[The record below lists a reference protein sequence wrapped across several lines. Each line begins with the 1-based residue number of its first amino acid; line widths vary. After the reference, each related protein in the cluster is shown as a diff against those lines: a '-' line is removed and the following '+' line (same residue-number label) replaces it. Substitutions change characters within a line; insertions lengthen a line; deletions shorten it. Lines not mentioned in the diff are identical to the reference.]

1 MNKITNISE
10 DLDIIEENTN
20 YVDKEYIDEIVK
32 EFYMKEN
39 NPSLIKI
46 NFDINNRKKII
57 KIPKKRK
64 RDINNNK
71 GRD

>member
-10 DLDIIEENTN
+10 HPDIIEENTN

>member
-1 MNKITNISE
+1 
-10 DLDIIEENTN
+10 
-20 YVDKEYIDEIVK
+20 
-32 EFYMKEN
+32 MKEKN
-39 NPSLIKI
+39 TSLIKI
-46 NFDINNRKKII
+46 NFDINNKKKII